1 MGLIARQ
8 GAKQSLVHLVGVVVG
23 AISTLFIYPLDTYTL
38 GLARFLS
45 DGAIFLAPFALF
57 GLTIIPVRFFP
68 RFQDQGKGHN
78 GFFRLIMLLSIG
90 LMGLFSLFFI
100 LGQDLILKLI
110 NPRDPAFLKYFHW
123 LLPLAL
129 FSAMAGLLYNYCSIF
144 GRIAIPYILTNL
156 LFKIALPTLILLFVF
171 GLVSL
176 DGFVIG
182 LVIALGIPVAGL
194 LIYIRKIGKLTW
206 QPFNRVLFKSVR
218 REMLVYGFFG
228 MLGSM
233 GSVMVFKIDS
243 IMISSLKDFGDNGLF
258 SIGANIANIISAPTI
273 ALSAITGPIISQAWH
288 SNDLKQVN
296 SIYRNSSIVLLILGF
311 LALLLVFY
319 CMPDLIT
326 LFPKDQDFSSLY
338 MVTLVLAVAKVF
350 DMAASVNDQIIVY
363 SNYYKFSLVS
373 LLCLGVINVVLNYY
387 FIAIMDWGIL
397 GAALATSISLLLFN
411 LIKFIFI
418 WSKMRIQPFSM
429 DTLRLTLVASLVWL
443 VVWFIPFSHFGIV
456 NLILKG
462 FIIVILY
469 VPAVYYLKISDQFNL
484 LTNNT
489 LQYVMA
495 FIKRR

>member
-8 GAKQSLVHLVGVVVG
+8 GAKQSLVHLVGVIAG

-57 GLTIIPVRFFP
+57 GLTIVPVRFFP
-68 RFQDQGKGHN
+68 RFRDEENGHN
-78 GFFRLIMLLSIG
+78 GFFRLIMLLSIL
-90 LMGLFSLFFI
+90 LMGIFSLFFI
-100 LGQDLILKLI
+100 MGQDLILRLI

-144 GRIAIPYILTNL
+144 GRIAIPYTFTNL
-156 LFKIALPTLILLFVF
+156 WFKIALPTLILLFVF
-171 GLVSL
+171 GWVGL
-176 DGFVIG
+176 DEFVVGLAITMGIPIIG
-182 LVIALGIPVAGL
+182 LLF
-194 LIYIRKIGKLTW
+194 YIWKIGEFKWRPLD
-206 QPFNRVLFKSVR
+206 PDLFKSVR
-218 REMLVYGFFG
+218 REMLVYGLFG

-243 IMISSLKDFGDNGLF
+243 IMISSLKDFGNNGLF

-319 CMPDLIT
+319 CMPDLIA

-338 MVTLVLAVAKVF
+338 LVTLVLAIAKVF

-373 LLCLGVINVVLNYY
+373 MLCLGVLNVILNYY
-387 FIAIMDWGIL
+387 FIAILNLGIL

-418 WSKMRIQPFSM
+418 WSKMRIQPFTT
-429 DTLRLTLVASLVWL
+429 DTLRLTMLAALVWL
-443 VVWFIPFSHFGIV
+443 VVWFIPFTHLGIV
-456 NLILKG
+456 NLIFKG
-462 FIIVILY
+462 IIIVILY
-469 VPAVYYLKISDQFNL
+469 VPAVYYLRISDQFNL
-484 LTNNT
+484 TVNHIF
-489 LQYVMA
+489 QYLSS
-495 FIKRR
+495 FRKGN

>member
-1 MGLIARQ
+1 MGIIARQ
-8 GAKQSLVHLVGVVVG
+8 GAKQSLVHLVGVLVG

-38 GLARFLS
+38 GLARFLT

-68 RFQDQGKGHN
+68 RFRDQAKGHN
-78 GFFRLIMLLSIG
+78 GFFRLIVVLSIV
-90 LMGLFSLFFI
+90 MMALFALVFT
-100 LGQDLILKLI
+100 LGQDLILRLI

-129 FSAMAGLLYNYCSIF
+129 FSAAAGLLYNYCSIF

-156 LFKIALPTLILLFVF
+156 FFKIALPTLILLFVF
-171 GLVSL
+171 GLLGL
-176 DGFVIG
+176 DGFVMG
-182 LVIALGIPVAGL
+182 LVLALGIPIAGL
-194 LIYIRKIGKLTW
+194 LFYIWKIGEFNW
-206 QPFNRVLFKSVR
+206 HPFNKDLFKSVR
-218 REMLVYGFFG
+218 REMLVYGLFG

-243 IMISSLKDFGDNGLF
+243 IMISSLKDFGNNGLF
-258 SIGANIANIISAPTI
+258 SIGANIANIISAPTV

-288 SNDLKQVN
+288 NNDLGQVN
-296 SIYRNSSIVLLILGF
+296 SIYRDSSIVLLILGF

-326 LFPKDQDFSSLY
+326 LFPEDQDFSSLY
-338 MVTLVLAVAKVF
+338 MVTLILAVAKVF

-373 LLCLGVINVVLNYY
+373 MLCLGVINVVLNYY
-387 FIAIMDWGIL
+387 FIAILDLGIL

-418 WSKMRIQPFSM
+418 WSKMKLQPFSL
-429 DTLRLTLVASLVWL
+429 DTLRLTVVAALVWL
-443 VVWFIPFSHFGIV
+443 VLRFIPFNHFGIV
-456 NLILKG
+456 DLILKG
-462 FIIVILY
+462 ITIVILY
-469 VPAVYYLKISDQFNL
+469 VPAVYYLKISAQFNQL
-484 LTNNT
+484 INHAF
-489 LQYVMA
+489 QYLVS
-495 FIKRR
+495 FRIGK